1 MIGIFLGALYFKLH
15 MLCAAPLYSP
25 ESWQW
30 SLSLDFFYLSYIFFQ
45 NFLYKYFSIFY
56 MIPAGLLPI
65 IPFFFFLKLIILIV
79 YFLKN
84 SQNIFMQSLSIHAS
98 CLFSM
103 LLNENIV
110 DIEKSDMLAYFCCR
124 LFFRITFASISLFYY
139 TCKICINTK

>member
-1 MIGIFLGALYFKLH
+1 
-15 MLCAAPLYSP
+15 
-25 ESWQW
+25 
-30 SLSLDFFYLSYIFFQ
+30 
-45 NFLYKYFSIFY
+45 

-84 SQNIFMQSLSIHAS
+84 SQNIFMQSLSIYAS

-110 DIEKSDMLAYFCCR
+110 DIEKSYGICCLAFAADDFLGLLLYLSIFS
-124 LFFRITFASISLFYY
+124 ITHARFA
-139 TCKICINTK
+139 

>member
-84 SQNIFMQSLSIHAS
+84 SQNIFMQSLSIYAS
-98 CLFSM
+98 CLFSV

-110 DIEKSDMLAYFCCR
+110 DIEKSDGICWL
-124 LFFRITFASISLFYY
+124 TFAADDFLGLLLYLSIFSITHARFA
-139 TCKICINTK
+139 